1 MCRYISSHAFI
12 NTIIVCGTLGAEQH
26 GGHDNRCLL
35 FYSFAADQSL
45 LSFNQSMY
53 YSGMIKDAK
62 QFELI
67 YAISS

>member
-1 MCRYISSHAFI
+1 MCRYISSDAFI
-12 NTIIVCGTLGAEQH
+12 NSIIVCGTLGVEQH
-26 GGHDNRCLL
+26 GAHHNRCLL

-45 LSFNQSMY
+45 LPFNQSMH
-53 YSGMIKDAK
+53 YSGIIKDAK